1 MFFGFFFP
9 LDVILTLDILIHLLV
24 FNLFILYLQMQRLSA
39 KRGEL
44 ERKLHTTSAERDTMA
59 SSLKETNDRCLM
71 LDKHSRELD
80 QQVHMDTNVIHQ

>member
-1 MFFGFFFP
+1 MFFGVFFP